1 MHFIILSPRKY
12 MTRRYIPAFYV
23 NNVTL
28 YITIIIIKTGFLE
41 TKPYA
46 LLAISVIKLSNRYLH
61 YLMDDAVI
69 YHPS

>member
-28 YITIIIIKTGFLE
+28 YITIIIIKTGFL
-41 TKPYA
+41 
-46 LLAISVIKLSNRYLH
+46 
-61 YLMDDAVI
+61 
-69 YHPS
+69 